1 MSKKW
6 YEAGSAYKKSAEIF
20 STQLSSKHEAATSL
34 VDAANCFKK
43 VDVDAATDCFQQV
56 CVKISSFKLKTV
68 ISFWLSSIALRFN
81 YLFINFSKVM
91 V

>member
-34 VDAANCFKK
+34 VDAANCYKK

-56 CVKISSFKLKTV
+56 WFVYICITLWELDTKLFYFV
-68 ISFWLSSIALRFN
+68 SNL
-81 YLFINFSKVM
+81 
-91 V
+91 

>member
-34 VDAANCFKK
+34 VDAANCYKK

-56 CVKISSFKLKTV
+56 WIVYKTISYNRLLNFADFGWLNSFY
-68 ISFWLSSIALRFN
+68 LSLF
-81 YLFINFSKVM
+81 FINFD
-91 V
+91 